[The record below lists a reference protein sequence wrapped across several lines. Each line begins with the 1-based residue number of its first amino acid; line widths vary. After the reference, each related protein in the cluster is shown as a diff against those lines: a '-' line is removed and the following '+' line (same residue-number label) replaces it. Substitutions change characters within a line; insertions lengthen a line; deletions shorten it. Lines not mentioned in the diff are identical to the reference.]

1 MPDNVPDSVASSANC
16 AMSQVYWSLD
26 RARLAYGETIV
37 VLGAGGL
44 GLHAMAIAKA
54 RGARVIAIDGV
65 DLRLRQAR
73 RFGADETV
81 DMREYPDAEARD
93 KRVREL
99 CRGMARRGAGS
110 GGRSRGIHARR

>member
-1 MPDNVPDSVASSANC
+1 
-16 AMSQVYWSLD
+16 MSQVFWSLD
-26 RARLAYGETIV
+26 RARLHFGETLV

-54 RGARVIAIDGV
+54 RGARVIAVDGV
-65 DLRLRQAR
+65 DLRLREAR

-81 DMREYPDAEARD
+81 DMREYADAEARD

-99 CRGMARRGAGS
+99 CS
-110 GGRSRGIHARR
+110 GCATWCWK